1 MRVLTHNKCIVELVD
16 FQYSA
21 SNYRMLT
28 DLQQIAPNLP
38 LRVKSEEYGKF
49 IPIST
54 LNLENPYEI
63 IKINGH
69 ESMVSKG

>member
-1 MRVLTHNKCIVELVD
+1 
-16 FQYSA
+16 
-21 SNYRMLT
+21 MLT

-63 IKINGH
+63 IKLNGH